1 MEFSVFVNTRM
12 EFKIS
17 QSIYADIFIS
27 TSTYLNRNEY
37 LMLLKLIIVRTIGQ
51 TDRAHR

>member
-1 MEFSVFVNTRM
+1 MEFSVFVNTRL

-17 QSIYADIFIS
+17 QSINADIFS